1 MYDEELRRRILGAT
15 TSTTPFTYM
24 YFDEV
29 ETASTGSND
38 RIHADHE
45 DALARGYDYWKKY
58 TTLEDIS
65 ESIFGLGN
73 KPTIEE
79 AGLIPEEYEAS
90 WEDLMGGQNGSK
102 QRT

>member
-1 MYDEELRRRILGAT
+1 MYDEALRRRILGAT

-29 ETASTGSND
+29 ETANTESND
-38 RIHADHE
+38 RTRTDQADV
-45 DALARGYDYWKKY
+45 LARSYDYWRKY
-58 TTLEDIS
+58 TTLEDVS

-90 WEDLMGGQNGSK
+90 WEELMGG
-102 QRT
+102 